1 MCRAALAPVLVLTSV
16 AAFACS
22 PAAPAA
28 PAASPAAL
36 ASRSRG
42 EELFPLEAGK
52 LYHYTSTD
60 EGGETGMLVARVER
74 RDATHGALRFSHR
87 TKFFVFEPDGVRY
100 EDGAY
105 ILRAPWTKGASWP
118 GEHGGTTRIDDDGV
132 TVTVAAGTFAGCV
145 RTVEEGGQARA
156 RFTTV
161 YCPMVGIVLLEVES
175 GTNAA
180 RVELKSYGS
189 PVVL

>member
-1 MCRAALAPVLVLTSV
+1 MCRAPLPSLFALSSLLLLACAPP
-16 AAFACS
+16 A
-22 PAAPAA
+22 PPRAAP
-28 PAASPAAL
+28 PPVSS

-42 EELFPLEAGK
+42 EDFFPLEAGK

-60 EGGETGMLVARVER
+60 ESGEPGMLVATVER

-105 ILRAPWTKGASWP
+105 LLRAPWTKGATWP

-132 TVTVAAGTFAGCV
+132 TVTVAAGTFAGCL
-145 RTVEEGGQARA
+145 RTVEDGGQARA

-161 YCPMVGIVLLEVES
+161 YCPKVGIVLLEVES

-180 RVELKSYGS
+180 RVELKSYGA
-189 PVVL
+189 PVTL